1 MSNYFLLDQNQYKEN
16 NILTNTG
23 IYNKK
28 PVNINSSVEST
39 SNSTTTNTSTNNNS
53 ETDNYQK
60 MINQLGEQTSVLVDI
75 VNAIEKENNLLKK
88 EISLN
93 KKYKNIIYLLTVL
106 IILILAVLSA
116 CLMKN

>member
-39 SNSTTTNTSTNNNS
+39 SNITTSTNNNS

-106 IILILAVLSA
+106 IILILVVLSA